1 MYVYVAD
8 MDSQGIG
15 WCLDV
20 ALLGLAVGVCRCV
33 LAMAEAEE
41 VAKKLC
47 TLCGLLHEPSAG
59 RVHGTRFGCHGC
71 LAADKQL
78 RRGLGSKA
86 DLRTLEP
93 EEQRKFFQRLHEE
106 KKQQQGKA
114 IPWITV
120 RAELAGYLERNEGED
135 GKLATVSLADQRL
148 DKRDR

>member
-86 DLRTLEP
+86 DLQTL
-93 EEQRKFFQRLHEE
+93 
-106 KKQQQGKA
+106 
-114 IPWITV
+114 
-120 RAELAGYLERNEGED
+120 RAGRAKEIFPAL
-135 GKLATVSLADQRL
+135 T
-148 DKRDR
+148 